1 MAGLHSSTPV
11 LLTPHYAMLATTV
24 RSHHGPTAHRGLQS
38 FDLKKFDGNDLI
50 FIWEDL
56 NKDTSDILDTP
67 IQQIWQIYFRVLVYC
82 LGPINVKCSYLVS
95 KTRLPV
101 APLY

>member
-11 LLTPHYAMLATTV
+11 LHTPHYAMLATTV

-82 LGPINVKCSYLVS
+82 L
-95 KTRLPV
+95 
-101 APLY
+101 AQ